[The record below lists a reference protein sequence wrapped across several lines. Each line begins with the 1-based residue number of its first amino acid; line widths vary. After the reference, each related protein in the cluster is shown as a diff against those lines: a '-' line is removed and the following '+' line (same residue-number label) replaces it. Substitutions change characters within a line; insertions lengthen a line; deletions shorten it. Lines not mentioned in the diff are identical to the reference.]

1 MIVKRL
7 LTPQQPFADDTS
19 GFGYFAT
26 DLHYRRL
33 AATICRRIAPSSGI
47 VLVTGDPAPDGE
59 LLMACLN
66 GEGQTGHRATLVSCA
81 PGTGFDALVRD
92 YSEQLGL
99 AADEEGGNLWPL
111 ISHLMLESRKGVTR
125 LLLVDNADALD
136 DKVFDELY
144 RFAKVDDPHLLPV
157 LLLATS
163 AFDKRINTPALSFL
177 KPAIVAQLPLH
188 HLDADEV
195 AAFIHYQ
202 LNAAEGAESDAFPP
216 ETIEAIAA
224 AADGDPSI
232 VNCLAREA
240 LAFRRR
246 RAAATLAAVPVPAV
260 TAPAEPAPQPVED
273 APAAAS
279 EAAAEPEAPA
289 EAPEIEPAFAPID
302 AAAADESAKKTT
314 LIELAAI
321 ARQTDSK
328 PPAREEGAPPEEKP
342 APAAEADPPLELEPA
357 TMAAKLAEPA
367 SAKPRR
373 SNTGLAAIAYLLLA
387 AVSGSALLYLI
398 LPGASDR
405 VPSNVTAEA
414 AVPQPGAPAEE
425 PAAATPVVLAAESA
439 AAKPSDTATTSA
451 QPSLSP
457 PPLPPESAMVPANAA
472 PLVVKHEEAPAREPA
487 SLLAAMPTSQAI
499 AAEPLPPPSPPAAA
513 EKVATTEA
521 PPPVAKNLTTANAA
535 PPAAEKTPA
544 PAPLVAEK
552 VAVPD
557 SPPPAP
563 EKVAAEAPR
572 PATAER
578 LAMVEPS
585 SPAPA
590 LASEQILTEAS
601 LAPAVAA
608 LPATPAPAVT
618 SAPAAPVAVP
628 APVAAAPAPAAPRVA
643 ALEPMPA
650 APAASH
656 AADRPPPAE
665 IAVLIR
671 RGDQLLAAGDIISA
685 RRFFER
691 AATSGDPS
699 ASLGLA
705 KSYDPLFLQQT
716 GARGVSGKPA
726 DAAMW
731 YRKAVEAGSMEASTR
746 LNRLLARYPQ

>member
-157 LLLATS
+157 LLLASS

-177 KPAIVAQLPLH
+177 KPAIIARLPLH

-202 LNAAEGAESDAFPP
+202 LNAAEGVESDAFPP

-246 RAAATLAAVPVPAV
+246 RAAATLAAVPPPPAATPV
-260 TAPAEPAPQPVED
+260 EPLPQPVAD
-273 APAAAS
+273 APAAIS
-279 EAAAEPEAPA
+279 EAAAAEPEAPS
-289 EAPEIEPAFAPID
+289 ETSPETEPSFAPID
-302 AAAADESAKKTT
+302 AAAAEESTKKTT

-321 ARQTDSK
+321 ARQSESK
-328 PPAREEGAPPEEKP
+328 PVAAPEGGAPPDEKP
-342 APAAEADPPLELEPA
+342 AAIAEADEPLELEPA
-357 TMAAKLAEPA
+357 ATMAAKLVEPA

-373 SNTGLAAIAYLLLA
+373 ASTGLAAIAYLLIA
-387 AVSGSALLYLI
+387 AVSGSALLYLL
-398 LPGASDR
+398 LPGTSDR
-405 VPSNVTAEA
+405 VPSNVAAEA
-414 AVPQPGAPAEE
+414 AVPQPSAPVEE
-425 PAAATPVVLAAESA
+425 ATAVTPVVLAADSA
-439 AAKPSDTATTSA
+439 AAKSSDAPTLAA

-472 PLVVKHEEAPAREPA
+472 PLVVKREEAPARDTA
-487 SLLAAMPTSQAI
+487 SLLAAVPTS
-499 AAEPLPPPSPPAAA
+499 PAAA
-513 EKVATTEA
+513 AEA
-521 PPPVAKNLTTANAA
+521 PPP
-535 PPAAEKTPA
+535 P
-544 PAPLVAEK
+544 
-552 VAVPD
+552 
-557 SPPPAP
+557 PPPAP
-563 EKVAAEAPR
+563 AVAVEKVAAEAAP
-572 PATAER
+572 PMAEK
-578 LAMVEPS
+578 
-585 SPAPA
+585 
-590 LASEQILTEAS
+590 
-601 LAPAVAA
+601 AVTDKP
-608 LPATPAPAVT
+608 LPAADKSVG
-618 SAPAAPVAVP
+618 
-628 APVAAAPAPAAPRVA
+628 AAPAPRAAEKVVASEPAPR
-643 ALEPMPA
+643 
-650 APAASH
+650 
-656 AADRPPPAE
+656 AADKAAMPDPPPASE
-665 IAVLIR
+665 KIAAEPPR
-671 RGDQLLAAGDIISA
+671 
-685 RRFFER
+685 
-691 AATSGDPS
+691 
-699 ASLGLA
+699 
-705 KSYDPLFLQQT
+705 
-716 GARGVSGKPA
+716 PA
-726 DAAMW
+726 
-731 YRKAVEAGSMEASTR
+731 V
-746 LNRLLARYPQ
+746 